1 MLRSRRPLTALSG
14 PECPSRLI
22 SLPTRPL
29 LQLQGRERLLLRTH
43 GAGVVQHNSMAQE
56 AAAAA
61 VANNYNSATVA
72 PRAADLFRTRVH
84 EGTGTS
90 AEDPYVRT
98 LPNQESREPASSVAQ
113 AYILREA
120 TVDECNALHQ
130 TWGSMQYWLGD
141 RFPRLPL
148 YLKQLQVPDV
158 PSLSPAADNLLLKFE
173 AVIIPQLV
181 SDETDK
187 VKLVTIW
194 KEMVKKAD
202 EIVKKHIFHR
212 ENFET
217 TLSHICEE
225 ALQKMRTL
233 SLSGAE
239 GPLAIEALRRRTVL
253 ERNKYIQENFIDVV
267 SNGSYLGFGDAVWR
281 VFFQAVEA
289 NKNEL
294 LGENTLEAVRFAWEA
309 IMQEDVVRLPDVT
322 APVALFLTLVCI
334 DESGRLVSDELK
346 ELSLTLDDGIK
357 RNSSKWQQGVSLNL
371 LNPVVKRRFVAKTLS
386 VMLQVE
392 SSNALSK
399 ILREYGLHDLSREAS
414 LCEAM
419 NNNEKLL
426 EDDIAD
432 AVSRFESKSE
442 VKTLLSSLMGGTDV
456 AVRETIAKI
465 LGITSFTSVNW
476 DAVMQSVDWSSNWRQ
491 LGIALL
497 RDQMVLVAVHK
508 HIKNAIGAK
517 GVSKHL
523 FTEAY
528 AEELQDIIHIREE
541 REQSK
546 KLKIERIVQELS
558 SYQKVDQ
565 TCDILRQLGV
575 DMSELDKEALS
586 LQEKNLIKRP
596 HLNKEVMSCVLE
608 AVSNRHSNWV
618 KAGVIQTEVRNP
630 LEILKVLM
638 HIFIRLTYVPQAGAA
653 LMAQRLRR
661 RIGPVGIESYQHNVP
676 TEVGFV
682 EQYDNLQYKR
692 YDWQGW
698 YQRMVDIHNRNV
710 SLRCRINDLKRLD
723 ANGKPF
729 VDMQTERRLRILAQ
743 ERVGMGV
750 LKLDSDKYEDQ
761 SDNMTYGTVKLSE
774 LLADARKAQLGE
786 EYWPSVELKVRRP
799 SGQSKAHYS
808 LMDYDRVE
816 RRSSELYEKYRDAK
830 KRSLFVTPMDMW
842 LEVKGMQV
850 RKAVDSTDSEGYTV
864 DALQDMMNSED
875 GEKR

>member
-1 MLRSRRPLTALSG
+1 MLRLR
-14 PECPSRLI
+14 
-22 SLPTRPL
+22 RPL

-56 AAAAA
+56 SMAAAIINSHANTSSSSTAA
-61 VANNYNSATVA
+61 TASTLVA
-72 PRAADLFRTRVH
+72 PRAADLFRTHVH
-84 EGTGTS
+84 EGTGTGP
-90 AEDPYVRT
+90 EDPYLRT
-98 LPNQESREPASSVAQ
+98 LPNQASRAPASSVAE
-113 AYILREA
+113 AFGLREA
-120 TVDECNALHQ
+120 TVDECGALPRR
-130 TWGSMQYWLGD
+130 WGAMQYWLGD
-141 RFPRLPL
+141 RHPRLPL
-148 YLKQLQVPDV
+148 YLQQLQVPDV
-158 PSLSPAADNLLLKFE
+158 PLLSPAAETLLVKFE
-173 AVIIPQLV
+173 AVVIPQLV
-181 SDETDK
+181 SDEADR
-187 VKLVTIW
+187 VELLNIW
-194 KEMVKKAD
+194 KEAVKQAEENVKKN
-202 EIVKKHIFHR
+202 IFYR
-212 ENFET
+212 ANFEN

-233 SLSGAE
+233 SLGGAE
-239 GPLAIEALRRRTVL
+239 GPLAVEALRRRTIL

-267 SNGSYLGFGDAVWR
+267 SNGTYLGFGDAVWR
-281 VFFQAVEA
+281 VFFEAVEVY
-289 NKNEL
+289 KNEL
-294 LGENTLEAVRFAWEA
+294 LGEKTLESVRFAWEA

-334 DESGRLVSDELK
+334 DESGRLVSDKLK
-346 ELSLTLDDGIK
+346 DTSLTLDDGIHQI
-357 RNSSKWQQGVSLNL
+357 SSKCQQDVSLSLPNL
-371 LNPVVKRRFVAKTLS
+371 VLKRRFVAKTLS
-386 VMLQVE
+386 AILQVE
-392 SSNALSK
+392 SSNTFSK
-399 ILREYGLHDLSREAS
+399 ILREYGLHDLSREVA

-456 AVRETIAKI
+456 DVRETIAKN
-465 LGITSFTSVNW
+465 LGISNFTSVNW
-476 DAVMQSVDWSSNWRQ
+476 DVVMQNVDWSSNWRQ

-497 RDQMVLVAVHK
+497 RNQMVLVAVHK

-528 AEELQDIIHIREE
+528 AEELQAIIQMREE

-546 KLKIERIVQELS
+546 KLRIEHIVQELS

-565 TCDILRQLGV
+565 ACDILRQLGV
-575 DMSELDKEALS
+575 DMSELDKEASS
-586 LQEKNLIKRP
+586 LRDGSLVRRTHI
-596 HLNKEVMSCVLE
+596 NKEVISCVLE
-608 AVSNRHSNWV
+608 AVTSRHPNWV
-618 KAGVIQTEVRNP
+618 KAGVIQTEISNP
-630 LEILKVLM
+630 LEILRGLM

-653 LMAQRLRR
+653 LIAQRLRR
-661 RIGPVGIESYQHNVP
+661 RIGPVGIESYQFNVP

-729 VDMQTERRLRILAQ
+729 VDVQTERRLRILAQ

-750 LKLDSDKYEDQ
+750 LKLDSDKYEDHL
-761 SDNMTYGTVKLSE
+761 DNMTYGTVKLSE

-816 RRSSELYEKYRDAK
+816 RRSGELYEKYRDAK

-850 RKAVDSTDSEGYTV
+850 RKAADSTDSDGYTV
-864 DALQDMMNSED
+864 DALQDMMNADD
-875 GEKR
+875 GERR